1 MVFHTPFSLP
11 HTHMQKE
18 SLDVPSCV
26 PVPIR
31 VITKPKTVQLVQKGD
46 MVNLT
51 VVAVS
56 DRLFTLSYKWI
67 FNSKVYELDRTPPHV
82 FYDVSSK
89 LAYIN
94 TTGLTDEEMQ
104 SIKGVYRREVFHRIQ
119 KLIVNVEVRIRTA
132 PGNGKNGTAG
142 GDDGQGD
149 DDEDGKQRN

>member
-46 MVNLT
+46 TVNLT

-119 KLIVNVEVRIRTA
+119 KLVVNVEVRLMNDKGGR
-132 PGNGKNGTAG
+132 GGKNG
-142 GDDGQGD
+142 DG
-149 DDEDGKQRN
+149 DEDGKQRN